1 MLSAVQAYHIGMFRT
16 ERRTGTQPAAAASHA
31 RSLLLISPGIALFV
45 LAQLADLVTFLIM
58 IGLRGAA
65 AEANPIVL
73 AFLDVDRL
81 GLLIAAKIAAWAIAL
96 SCAALL
102 SRRTPRLAESVIVFG
117 IVVGLFGAF
126 SNLIT
131 L

>member
-1 MLSAVQAYHIGMFRT
+1 MFRT
-16 ERRTGTQPAAAASHA
+16 ERRTGTHPAAAASHA
-31 RSLLLISPGIALFV
+31 TSPLLAGPGIALFV
-45 LAQLADLVTFLIM
+45 LAQLADLVTFLMM
-58 IGLRGAA
+58 IELRGVV
-65 AEANPIVL
+65 AEANPIVV

-81 GLLIAAKIAAWAIAL
+81 GLLIAAKIAVWAVAL

-102 SRRTPRLAESVIVFG
+102 ARRTPRLAEFVVVFG
-117 IVVGLFGAF
+117 IAAGLFGAF